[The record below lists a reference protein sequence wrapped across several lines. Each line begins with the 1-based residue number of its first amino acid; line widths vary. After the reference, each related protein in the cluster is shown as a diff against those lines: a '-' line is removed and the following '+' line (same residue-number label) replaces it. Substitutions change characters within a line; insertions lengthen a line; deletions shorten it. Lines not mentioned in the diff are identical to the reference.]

1 MTGLHRAIMDSES
14 ELVILVSGSLSCVK
28 DRANYMGRIDD
39 YSALTGPSVFSKEI
53 RWIYKDDPSTKPQAR
68 WVVTV

>member
-1 MTGLHRAIMDSES
+1 MDSES

-53 RWIYKDDPSTKPQAR
+53 R
-68 WVVTV
+68 